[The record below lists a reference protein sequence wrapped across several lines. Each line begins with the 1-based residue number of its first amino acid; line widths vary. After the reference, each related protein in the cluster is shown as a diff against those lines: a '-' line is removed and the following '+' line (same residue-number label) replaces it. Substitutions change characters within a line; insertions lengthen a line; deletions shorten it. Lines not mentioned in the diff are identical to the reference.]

1 MIQFKCFKYCDVK
14 QVEKLGIIGPICRE
28 SYGLAYFVAGLAY
41 FVAGLYQQ
49 QQKVLVNLASL
60 QLLLSGW
67 LHGMPLQHTTDLAPP
82 SFFKLSAGGCEIT
95 NKQTPLDPQSLITRM
110 QTYCIHSVTHVIQN
124 NRNFCK
130 RLEPAFCSL
139 LHNASKTSTFRHHII
154 FQILR

>member
-1 MIQFKCFKYCDVK
+1 MVQFKCFKYCDVK
-14 QVEKLGIIGPICRE
+14 QVEKLGIISPICWE
-28 SYGLAYFVAGLAY
+28 LYGLAY

-49 QQKVLVNLASL
+49 QQKLPKLLVNHASL

-67 LHGMPLQHTTDLAPP
+67 LHGMPLQHTTGLAQP

-110 QTYCIHSVTHVIQN
+110 QTYCIHSITHVIQN
-124 NRNFCK
+124 NWNFCK
-130 RLEPAFCSL
+130 RLEPSFFSL
-139 LHNASKTSTFRHHII
+139 LHNASKTSSFRHHII

>member
-1 MIQFKCFKYCDVK
+1 MVQFKCFKYCDVK
-14 QVEKLGIIGPICRE
+14 QVEKLGIISPICRE
-28 SYGLAYFVAGLAY
+28 LYGLAY

-49 QQKVLVNLASL
+49 QQKLLVNLESL

-95 NKQTPLDPQSLITRM
+95 NKQSNTSFPSVSNHHDANLLYSFCHTRHPN
-110 QTYCIHSVTHVIQN
+110 I
-124 NRNFCK
+124 RNFCTNI
-130 RLEPAFCSL
+130 EPPFAHFYTR
-139 LHNASKTSTFRHHII
+139 HQKISTLRHHII

>member
-1 MIQFKCFKYCDVK
+1 MVQFKCFNYCDVK
-14 QVEKLGIIGPICRE
+14 QVEKLGIISPICRE
-28 SYGLAYFVAGLAY
+28 LYGLAY

-49 QQKVLVNLASL
+49 QQKLLVNLESL

-124 NRNFCK
+124 NWNFCK
-130 RLEPAFCSL
+130 RLEPSFCSL
-139 LHNASKTSTFRHHII
+139 LHNASKTSSFRHHII